1 MTNEMFIL
9 KVALC
14 PGCQA
19 GQTPLSIADRLGYIS
34 VVEILRHVTE
44 VTVTTPTDGER
55 YKVMSPEVMQ
65 EAAMSDVEGDDE
77 GLRSC
82 LCSCFI
88 LSLVRLC
95 VLFWVSIVLLFV
107 ILIGLVFV
115 LLLALFWVKIEF
127 TLRSTT
133 SRRKVN

>member
-1 MTNEMFIL
+1 MGNYIWNFYSPHGSQNTKYIQRKPKKKKKEHFKNNMQ
-9 KVALC
+9 LC

-55 YKVMSPEVMQ
+55 YKVMSPEMMQ
-65 EAAMSDVEGDDE
+65 EAAISDVEGDDE

-82 LCSCFI
+82 LCSCFM
-88 LSLVRLC
+88 
-95 VLFWVSIVLLFV
+95 
-107 ILIGLVFV
+107 
-115 LLLALFWVKIEF
+115 LLLVCLCAAFVQ
-127 TLRSTT
+127 RS
-133 SRRKVN
+133 RAAGFPP